1 MKACRSFVDRII
13 YRFRRG
19 EIERERERGA
29 TDKREEEEKKKK
41 GKEGRQA
48 EEKEHGRRRLF
59 ISDLIPERRA
69 ASSLFIFSPA
79 RDRRQNEGERGT
91 RLKIP

>member
-1 MKACRSFVDRII
+1 MKKIESVSSRII

-19 EIERERERGA
+19 EASERERER
-29 TDKREEEEKKKK
+29 REIKEEKKKRKKERK
-41 GKEGRQA
+41 GRKA
-48 EEKEHGRRRLF
+48 EEKEHGRRLF

>member
-1 MKACRSFVDRII
+1 MKKIESVSSRII

-19 EIERERERGA
+19 EARER
-29 TDKREEEEKKKK
+29 REIKEEKKKRKKERK
-41 GKEGRQA
+41 GRKA
-48 EEKEHGRRRLF
+48 EEKEHGRRLF